1 MELTLSHGRGYVPAD
16 RNKPAQTIIGL
27 IPVDSIY
34 TPVRKVNYTVE
45 NTRVG
50 DATDYDKLTLEVW
63 TDGTIDARDAVS
75 LAPGSCAITLLCSP
89 TCPRPWAAVP
99 PWWRRPRPSG
109 TR

>member
-1 MELTLSHGRGYVPAD
+1 MYKRQ
-16 RNKPAQTIIGL
+16 AQSIIGT

-63 TDGTIDARDAVS
+63 TNGTIDARDAVS
-75 LAPGSCAITLLCSP
+75 LGAVSYTHLDVYKRQTRRWA
-89 TCPRPWAAVP
+89 TC
-99 PWWRRPRPSG
+99 WWR
-109 TR
+109 TRRSVTT